1 LCRFA
6 DTLCA
11 VMEDA
16 PAGMNTEERLAF
28 ILERLSFER
37 RVDTADL
44 TQTLG
49 VSEMTI
55 RRDLARLETDGALR
69 RVRGGATRVGGGSY
83 EPPFLVRTRLRS
95 EQKDLIGRAVAE
107 QIFDGETVV
116 LDGGTTGFAVA
127 QHLLEKVV
135 TVCPLSLRSAGVLV
149 NSPTIRLLLPGGYV
163 RAGEQSVIG
172 PETVQALE
180 QHVYDVFVLTAS
192 GVTTRTGVSEWN
204 EDDANVKRAAVAS
217 SRRRILACDSSKFGQ
232 TAFSRVTSL
241 DHVDLVVTD
250 TGISQGMRAELAE
263 LGVEVQIVGD
273 QRDDARAGSALPG
286 AG

>member
-1 LCRFA
+1 
-6 DTLCA
+6 
-11 VMEDA
+11 MEDA
-16 PAGMNTEERLAF
+16 TSTMNTEERLAF
-28 ILERLSFER
+28 ILERLTSEG
-37 RVDTADL
+37 RVDTGEL

-55 RRDLARLETDGALR
+55 RRDLTRLESDGALR
-69 RVRGGATRVGGGSY
+69 RVRGGATRVAGGSY
-83 EPPFLVRTRLRS
+83 EPPFLVRSRLRS
-95 EQKDLIGRAVAE
+95 EEKDLIGRAVAQ
-107 QIFDGETVV
+107 QILDGETVV

-163 RAGEQSVIG
+163 RPSEQSVIG

-180 QHVYDVFVLTAS
+180 RHVYDVFILTAS

-204 EDDANVKRAAVAS
+204 EDDANVKRAGVSS

-241 DHVDLVVTD
+241 DQVDLVVTD
-250 TGISQGMRAELAE
+250 AGVPDQMRRELAE
-263 LGVEVQIVGD
+263 LGVDLLVVGEV
-273 QRDDARAGSALPG
+273 DDGRADPPLAEP
-286 AG
+286 A

>member
-1 LCRFA
+1 MNEA
-6 DTLCA
+6 A
-11 VMEDA
+11 A
-16 PAGMNTEERLAF
+16 MNTEERLAF
-28 ILERLSFER
+28 ILERLTSEG
-37 RVDTADL
+37 RVDTTDL

-69 RVRGGATRVGGGSY
+69 RVRGGATRAAGGSY
-83 EPPFLVRTRLRS
+83 EPPFLVRSRLRS

-107 QIFDGETVV
+107 QILDGETMV

-163 RAGEQSVIG
+163 RPSEQSVIG

-232 TAFSRVTSL
+232 TAFSRVTPLSQ
-241 DHVDLVVTD
+241 VDLVVTD
-250 TGISQGMRAELAE
+250 AGLPDEMRTELAE
-263 LGVEVQIVGD
+263 AGLEVLIVGEP
-273 QRDDARAGSALPG
+273 RNDARPGSAL
-286 AG
+286 AGSD

>member
-1 LCRFA
+1 
-6 DTLCA
+6 
-11 VMEDA
+11 
-16 PAGMNTEERLAF
+16 MNTEERLAF
-28 ILERLSFER
+28 ILERLTSEG
-37 RVDTADL
+37 RVDTTDL

-69 RVRGGATRVGGGSY
+69 RVRGGATRAAGGSY
-83 EPPFLVRTRLRS
+83 EPPFLVRSRLRS

-107 QIFDGETVV
+107 QILDGETMV

-163 RAGEQSVIG
+163 RPSEQSVIG

-232 TAFSRVTSL
+232 TAFSRVTPLSQ
-241 DHVDLVVTD
+241 VDLVVTD
-250 TGISQGMRAELAE
+250 AGLPDEMRTELAE
-263 LGVEVQIVGD
+263 AGLEVLIVGEP
-273 QRDDARAGSALPG
+273 RNDARPGSAL
-286 AG
+286 AGSD

>member
-1 LCRFA
+1 
-6 DTLCA
+6 
-11 VMEDA
+11 MEDA
-16 PAGMNTEERLAF
+16 APGMNTEERLAF
-28 ILERLSFER
+28 ILERLSFQRSVE
-37 RVDTADL
+37 TADL
-44 TQTLG
+44 TQELG

-95 EQKDLIGRAVAE
+95 EQKDLIGQAVAE
-107 QIFDGETVV
+107 QVFDGETVV

-127 QHLLEKVV
+127 QHLLDKVV

-149 NSPTIRLLLPGGYV
+149 ESPTIRLLLPGGYV

-180 QHVYDVFVLTAS
+180 QHVYDVFILTAS

-241 DHVDLVVTD
+241 DQVDLVVTD
-250 TGISQGMRAELAE
+250 DGIPDEMRAELDE
-263 LGVEVQIVGD
+263 LGVELVVVG
-273 QRDDARAGSALPG
+273 RGSEHA
-286 AG
+286 

>member
-1 LCRFA
+1 
-6 DTLCA
+6 
-11 VMEDA
+11 MEDA
-16 PAGMNTEERLAF
+16 AASMNTEGRLAF

-44 TQTLG
+44 TQALG

-83 EPPFLVRTRLRS
+83 EPPFLVRMRLRS

-107 QIFDGETVV
+107 QILDGETVV

-163 RAGEQSVIG
+163 RPNEQSVIG

-232 TAFSRVTSL
+232 TAFSRVTPL
-241 DHVDLVVTD
+241 DQVDVVVTD
-250 TGISQGMRAELAE
+250 AGLPDEMRSELAGIG
-263 LGVEVQIVGD
+263 LEVLTVGESPG
-273 QRDDARAGSALPG
+273 DARSGSAL
-286 AG
+286 AGSD